1 MVFDVCDI
9 EKDDKGLTLAEV
21 QEKNCMD
28 YLTSGFG
35 ITNDNIIKEFEAV
48 DQNGDGVASK
58 QETSL
63 AFENLS
69 RNLLRI
75 IDPNEPSDDACFD
88 KCETWKTLPKKLLKI
103 DIEDENIRVKIY
115 RPMCLSFSRTD
126 YVVEEWKFFLGFL
139 VVNLFRKLK
148 GAIAVWIFNW
158 KRDDNLASS
167 TSEQSIQQSGSV

>member
-1 MVFDVCDI
+1 MYRLLTFSGRMYIKYCTLGFDHKIDPIQLVFDVCDI
-9 EKDDKGLTLAEV
+9 EKDDKGLTLDEV

-88 KCETWKTLPKKLLKI
+88 KCET
-103 DIEDENIRVKIY
+103 
-115 RPMCLSFSRTD
+115 
-126 YVVEEWKFFLGFL
+126 
-139 VVNLFRKLK
+139 
-148 GAIAVWIFNW
+148 
-158 KRDDNLASS
+158 
-167 TSEQSIQQSGSV
+167 

>member
-1 MVFDVCDI
+1 MFVTLK
-9 EKDDKGLTLAEV
+9 KDDIGLTLAEV

-126 YVVEEWKFFLGFL
+126 YVVEEW
-139 VVNLFRKLK
+139 
-148 GAIAVWIFNW
+148 
-158 KRDDNLASS
+158 
-167 TSEQSIQQSGSV
+167 

>member
-1 MVFDVCDI
+1 MELLSCSFMDLPQISMRVSISVALTYCVQIIDFQWQNVKYCTLHKIDPIQLVFDVCDI

-63 AFENLS
+63 AFENL
-69 RNLLRI
+69 RCNLLRI
-75 IDPNEPSDDACFD
+75 IDPNEPSDGACFD
-88 KCETWKTLPKKLLKI
+88 KDLT
-103 DIEDENIRVKIY
+103 
-115 RPMCLSFSRTD
+115 
-126 YVVEEWKFFLGFL
+126 
-139 VVNLFRKLK
+139 
-148 GAIAVWIFNW
+148 
-158 KRDDNLASS
+158 
-167 TSEQSIQQSGSV
+167 